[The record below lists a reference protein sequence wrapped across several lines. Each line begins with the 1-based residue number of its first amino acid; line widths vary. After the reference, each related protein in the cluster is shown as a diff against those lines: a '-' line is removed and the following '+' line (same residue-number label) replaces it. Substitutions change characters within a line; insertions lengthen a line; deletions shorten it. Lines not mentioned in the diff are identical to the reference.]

1 VDRWEDGMNLSGKTA
16 LVTGATDGVGRLVAH
31 GLARGGA
38 RVLVH
43 GRDADKGA
51 AVMAEIRAAT
61 GSDKLVFVRAD
72 LAALIEVRA
81 LAGDVLEATDQLD
94 ILVNNAGVGS
104 KSANGSGRET
114 SRDGHELRFAVN
126 HLAHFLLTLLLL
138 PTLQRSAPARIVNVS
153 SAGQQPIDFD
163 DVMLTRGYDGQRAYR
178 QSKLAQ
184 ILFTV
189 ELAERLAGTDVTVTC
204 LHPSTYM
211 NTTMVRTS
219 GQTPISKVE
228 DGAEAVLRLATAPEL
243 AGVTGKYFNVARE
256 ARADAQAYDADA
268 RTALWE
274 LSQRL
279 TGLA

>member
-51 AVMAEIRAAT
+51 AVIAEIRAAT

-126 HLAHFLLTLLLL
+126 HLAHFLLTQLLL

-256 ARADAQAYDADA
+256 ARADAQAYDPDA

-274 LSQRL
+274 LSKGL